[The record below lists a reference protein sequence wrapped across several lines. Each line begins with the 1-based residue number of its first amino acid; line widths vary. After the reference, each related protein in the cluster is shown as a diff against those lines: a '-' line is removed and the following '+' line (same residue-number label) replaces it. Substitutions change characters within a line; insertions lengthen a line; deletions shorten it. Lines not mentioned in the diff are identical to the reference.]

1 MGEVCRA
8 GFQST
13 GSRPLANLAS
23 DVPSGAVTACSS
35 LSPFSAK
42 PALNIAT
49 SGMSSPS
56 SQTMG
61 FWSNSL
67 PWSCQVQVGV
77 MTKSPSRMMVR
88 SPSTAV

>member
-1 MGEVCRA
+1 MGEVWRS

-13 GSRPLANLAS
+13 GSRPLAYLAS
-23 DVPSGAVTACSS
+23 DVPTGAVTTCSS

-49 SGMSSPS
+49 IGMSSPS
-56 SQTMG
+56 SHTIG
-61 FWSNSL
+61 CFESL